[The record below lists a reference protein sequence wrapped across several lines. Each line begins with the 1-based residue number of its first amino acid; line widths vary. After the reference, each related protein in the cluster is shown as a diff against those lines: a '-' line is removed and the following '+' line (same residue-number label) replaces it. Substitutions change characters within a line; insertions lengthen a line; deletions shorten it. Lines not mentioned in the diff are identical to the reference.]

1 MVHEG
6 CSDVG
11 SFVSMRL
18 TGVWQDDDVVDRPA
32 SLPLIPM
39 AGGIRRQRHR
49 IVREA
54 GRGHQTRR
62 ERNKKKRPYCSRL
75 GSLSAPPPSST
86 ALSLAG
92 SLAQHIQSHTT
103 SVHKADTPQVSSLPP
118 AMSAPPAPLPH
129 PPPEDLEVAGGGV
142 AFEDAEKL
150 IRQWDATPELLVF
163 KGPEEDVAGYLDAVD
178 VAVDPLLSGVGATTK
193 AEAAGVVV
201 QLAMASMEEEL
212 RHLMQILPL
221 KYEGSTVLPKNRKGN
236 TIVFKEWL
244 LNRLPGS
251 AGSYEFSTKLEE
263 VAAGGGGSGDGE
275 PLETEKTTG
284 WGHLVAT
291 TLWRKRAGRWGGK
304 GRRLAGEDLAGAVGV
319 FRLAGEAGRPC
330 GGAVVAQEHKLRPRA
345 LGVVIFVRDGEYK
358 VCRKAPCRWVN
369 YTSIPN
375 AKKNSKINKRGNPH
389 LHIIYKNNSQIYAS
403 IDDENDESMASYRM
417 EILGANPNGASC
429 IWRSKQASM
438 PTVNTSTATERSIIG
453 DEEEGYRSRGW
464 VTGEKAWSGQ
474 HHLPRVRLKGKP
486 HTRRNFVMP
495 LAQSAKGEPK
505 GYW

>member
-1 MVHEG
+1 
-6 CSDVG
+6 
-11 SFVSMRL
+11 
-18 TGVWQDDDVVDRPA
+18 
-32 SLPLIPM
+32 
-39 AGGIRRQRHR
+39 
-49 IVREA
+49 
-54 GRGHQTRR
+54 
-62 ERNKKKRPYCSRL
+62 
-75 GSLSAPPPSST
+75 
-86 ALSLAG
+86 
-92 SLAQHIQSHTT
+92 
-103 SVHKADTPQVSSLPP
+103 
-118 AMSAPPAPLPH
+118 
-129 PPPEDLEVAGGGV
+129 
-142 AFEDAEKL
+142 
-150 IRQWDATPELLVF
+150 
-163 KGPEEDVAGYLDAVD
+163 
-178 VAVDPLLSGVGATTK
+178 
-193 AEAAGVVV
+193 
-201 QLAMASMEEEL
+201 MASMEEEL

-330 GGAVVAQEHKLRPRA
+330 GGAVVAQEHKL
-345 LGVVIFVRDGEYK
+345 VVIFVRDGEYK

-417 EILGANPNGASC
+417 EILGANPNGASY

-438 PTVNTSTATERSIIG
+438 PTVNTSTATERSVIR
-453 DEEEGYRSRGW
+453 DEEGYRSRGW
-464 VTGEKAWSGQ
+464 VTREKTWGGQ

-486 HTRRNFVMP
+486 HTQRNFVMP